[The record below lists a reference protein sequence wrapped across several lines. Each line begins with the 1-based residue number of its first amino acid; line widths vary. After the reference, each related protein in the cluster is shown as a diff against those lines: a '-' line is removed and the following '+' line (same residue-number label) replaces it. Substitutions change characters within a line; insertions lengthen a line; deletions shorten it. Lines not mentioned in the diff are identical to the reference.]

1 MTLSVVITTRNESA
15 NIANCIR
22 AFDGFRK
29 DVEII
34 VVDNASTD
42 DTKAIAASL
51 GAKVLDKG
59 PERSAQRNL
68 GWQTA
73 AARWV
78 VILDA
83 DMIMPREAI
92 EEMLECASRGDG
104 IAAYWIPEV
113 RTGEGIR
120 VKARNFERS
129 FYDGTCIDALRFF
142 SKEILEKTGG
152 YDESLIAG
160 PEDWELD
167 IRVLETG
174 AKCAVLKNH
183 LIHNEKRLT
192 LKKMLEKKAY
202 YTKSFAAYQAK
213 WKGHPAVKRQ
223 FSPWYRFVGVFVEKG
238 KWKRLLR
245 HPILAAVMYFER
257 VAVGIVY
264 LANRSPS
271 ERIRRIRRGSARRS
285 IRPPAHESCRA
296 FSRDW
301 ALAGVTFLRCSSIRR

>member
-1 MTLSVVITTRNESA
+1 MTLSAVITTRNESA

-78 VILDA
+78 GILDA

-167 IRVLETG
+167 IRVLGIG

-245 HPILAAVMYFER
+245 HPILAAVMYLER

-271 ERIRRIRRGSARRS
+271 EERS
-285 IRPPAHESCRA
+285 PY
-296 FSRDW
+296 
-301 ALAGVTFLRCSSIRR
+301 G